1 MTDIQALLKS
11 IPFFVVDK
19 PPMDSYVIAHVVS
32 FTDVV
37 VEVTLPEYCD
47 APAIIP
53 TSEIKVK
60 RGRRVGDYVKKGKE
74 VVAQVIRVDEEG
86 RLDLSMKVV
95 TKEDEESVKQRY
107 AKAQKVHSI
116 VCSAANYSA
125 EAAKELYKQLRETSD
140 NLYELFEQMLV
151 GDCESPS
158 DALLQSIK
166 QRMPMPSYTC
176 EKEIVLRHLT
186 AAETAKKLDA
196 LVEQGF
202 KVYVTAPP
210 KYKITVSMPSKLKA
224 EAKLMG
230 LSS

>member
-1 MTDIQALLKS
+1 MEQLRK
-11 IPFFVVDK
+11 IPFYPEQT
-19 PPMDSYVIAHVVS
+19 PPMDSYVIAEVQS

-37 VEVTLPEYCD
+37 VEVLLPEYGNL
-47 APAIIP
+47 PAIIP

-95 TKEDEESVKQRY
+95 TQDDDKGVRERY

-116 VCSAANYSA
+116 VCTASNY
-125 EAAKELYKQLRETSD
+125 KEEDVRALYNELHSKVE
-140 NLYELFEQMLV
+140 NLYAYFEGVLV
-151 GDCESPS
+151 GEAPCESE
-158 DALLQSIK
+158 ALVKAIHMRLVV
-166 QRMPMPSYTC
+166 PSYTV
-176 EKEIVLRHLT
+176 EKEISILSLT
-186 AAETAKKLDA
+186 AEATEAKLTA

-210 KYKITVSMPSKLKA
+210 KYKITATASSPQKA
-224 EAKLMG
+224 EQQ
-230 LSS
+230 LSGALLF